1 MALGAKE
8 DSLVMLSLD
17 IQCYELILYYHAYL
31 KGSMAVKI
39 YIYHYIV
46 HLLNNFVGTYIV
58 QFQFL

>member
-17 IQCYELILYYHAYL
+17 IHSYKLILYYHAYL
-31 KGSMAVKI
+31 KGSMAVKV
-39 YIYHYIV
+39 YSYHYIL
-46 HLLNNFVGTYIV
+46 HLLNNFVSTYIV